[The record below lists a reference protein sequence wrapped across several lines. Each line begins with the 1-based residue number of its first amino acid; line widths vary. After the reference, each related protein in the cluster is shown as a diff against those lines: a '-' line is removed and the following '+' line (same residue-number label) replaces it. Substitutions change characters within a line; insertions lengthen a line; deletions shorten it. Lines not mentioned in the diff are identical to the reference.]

1 MILAGWLDRWA
12 EIAQSLWRHRVR
24 TALTTLSVAWGTFVL
39 VVLLGA
45 GRGLQNSVAWQF
57 RDDATN
63 SIWLYSGET
72 SRPFEGRPVNRPILF
87 DNDDFDRLLR
97 IEGIDRATGRFY
109 LRGPT
114 IAYKQ
119 RSASFSVRSVHPDHQ
134 YLENTQITAGRFLDP
149 LDLEDKR
156 KVAVIGKEVAE
167 FLFRGADPIG
177 AWINVARVPFR
188 VVGVFEDTGGSSEM
202 RQIYLPVTTAQ
213 ATFGGS
219 TRTLHQMMFTVG
231 DADVEAAER
240 MATEVVEMLAA
251 QHHFDPA
258 DGKAVRVRNNVEAF
272 QDIQRIFSLLDAFV
286 WLVGV
291 GTVTAGIVGVSNI
304 MLVSV
309 RERTAEIG
317 LRKALGATP
326 GRIVGGILQ
335 EAVFLTAA
343 SGYLG
348 LVAGVAL
355 LEALRLWL
363 PENDYLRE
371 PQVTLG
377 PAVAATVLLVVF
389 GGLAG
394 FVPAWRAARIH
405 PVEALRNG

>member
-1 MILAGWLDRWA
+1 M
-12 EIAQSLWRHRVR
+12 
-24 TALTTLSVAWGTFVL
+24 SVAWGTFVL

-72 SRPFEGRPVNRPILF
+72 SRPFEGRPINRPIQF
-87 DNDDFDRLLR
+87 DNDDFAHLLR
-97 IEGIDRATGRFY
+97 TDGIDRATGRFY

-134 YLENTQITAGRFLDP
+134 YLENTEVTAGRFIDV
-149 LDLEDKR
+149 LDLEHKR
-156 KVAVIGKEVAE
+156 KVAVIGGEVAE
-167 FLFRGADPIG
+167 FLFRGIDPLG
-177 AWINVARVPFR
+177 EWINVARVPFR
-188 VVGVFEDTGGSSEM
+188 VVGVFKDTGGSSEM

-213 ATFGGS
+213 ATFGGGNRS
-219 TRTLHQMMFTVG
+219 RVLDQMMFTVG
-231 DADVEAAER
+231 DAGVEQANAV
-240 MATEVVEMLAA
+240 ASEVVAMLAA
-251 QHHFDPA
+251 RHHFDPE
-258 DGKAVRVRNNVEAF
+258 DRKAVRVRNNVEAF
-272 QDIQRIFSLLDAFV
+272 QDIQRIFRLLDAFV

-309 RERTAEIG
+309 RERTSEIG

-326 GRIVGGILQ
+326 GQIVGGILQ
-335 EAVFLTAA
+335 EAVFLTAS

-394 FVPAWRAARIH
+394 FVPAWRAARVH